1 MWQAGHIQLIYLPPR
16 IPAIIERISLDRI
29 RWLSTKDFGHA
40 LGKNHCSL
48 GGGRLFITCI

>member
-16 IPAIIERISLDRI
+16 IPAIIERRSLDRI

-40 LGKNHCSL
+40 VGKNHCSL